1 MSVRRILLGILIL
14 VAVGIGAFFGGR
26 ASVSPSA
33 VTTTT
38 SPSAT
43 PFSPVSVTFISLDIG
58 WALGT
63 TPCGN
68 DFSCMTL
75 RATTDGGHHW
85 LTEPLPLSL
94 LKVADRNVDG
104 FPAVTY
110 GYVPNVRFANAR
122 DGWIYG
128 SLGVPIPAN
137 DPSSIVVSLKPVLWS
152 THDGGATW
160 KRQQLP
166 WAYQDGPV
174 LDLEA
179 AAGNVFMMAMSPH
192 NSVVV
197 ESTPVR
203 QDQWRAANNTKL
215 NIPAGGGSLG
225 GTIVLRG
232 SNGWLVEGNDR
243 GISGSAQ
250 LRSNGEWAA
259 WTPPCEAVGDSFAVP
274 AVSTTRDL
282 VALCSIGGFASPQ
295 TKFWPRGATFGSNW
309 LYLSSDGGAT
319 FAVGPQLQ
327 PSKDYFYDE
336 LTSPSP
342 RTILLSRS
350 NGVHDDLLASF
361 DEGSRW
367 RVVYKG
373 QITYLGFTS
382 STQGVALVQSSNRKY
397 RMIMTYDGGH
407 TWTLVNF

>member
-1 MSVRRILLGILIL
+1 MSARRTLLALLIL

-26 ASVSPSA
+26 ASVTTSA

-38 SPSAT
+38 SPRAA
-43 PFSPVSVTFISLDIG
+43 PFSPVSVTFISLDTG

-63 TPCGN
+63 TSCGN
-68 DFSCMTL
+68 DLSCLSL

-85 LTEPLPLSL
+85 FAESLPFSL

-104 FPAVTY
+104 VPAATY
-110 GYVPNVRFANAR
+110 GYVPNIRFANAR
-122 DGWIYG
+122 NGWIYG

-179 AAGNVFMMAMSPH
+179 AAGNVFMMAMNLHDSAE
-192 NSVVV
+192 V
-197 ESTPVR
+197 ESTPVGK
-203 QDQWRAANNTKL
+203 DQWRATNTTKL
-215 NIPAGGGSLG
+215 NIPAGGGSFG
-225 GTIVLRG
+225 GAIVLRAAK
-232 SNGWLVEGNDR
+232 GWLVEGNDR

-250 LRSNGEWAA
+250 LSSVGKWTA
-259 WTPPCEAVGDSFAVP
+259 WTPPCEEVGDSYTVP

-282 VALCSIGGFASPQ
+282 VALCSMGGFASAQ

-309 LYLSSDGGAT
+309 LYFSNNGGTT
-319 FAVGPQLQ
+319 FTVGPQLQ
-327 PSKDYFYDE
+327 PSKDYFYNM
-336 LTSPSP
+336 LGSPSP
-342 RTILLSRS
+342 ATVLLSRS
-350 NGVHDDLLASF
+350 NGVRDDLLASF
-361 DEGSRW
+361 DRGIHW

-373 QITYLGFTS
+373 QIVYLGFTS
-382 STQGVALVQSSNRKY
+382 ATQGVAIVQSSNRTY
-397 RMIMTYDGGH
+397 RMIMTYDGGR
-407 TWTLVNF
+407 TWTLVTF